1 VENKTAA
8 FNGTI
13 IRYVTFGKD
22 GNDLLLNT
30 EDICRV
36 LGITDRPEG
45 TDLALKDMD
54 LQSAGVF
61 ALRYDKH
68 LFFEWLQEEF
78 AGYSLEVLLRPH

>member
-1 VENKTAA
+1 MENKTAK

-30 EDICRV
+30 EDVCGV
-36 LGITDRPEG
+36 LGITERPEG

-54 LQSAGVF
+54 LASAGVY
-61 ALRYDKH
+61 AVSYDNSN
-68 LFFEWLQEEF
+68 FFEWLQEEF
-78 AGYSLEVLLRPH
+78 TGYNLEVLLRPQ